1 MPVYEF
7 KNSETNEI
15 VEKILRI
22 SEYDQFVKD
31 NPELVR
37 HYSTAPSLTSD
48 SISPLTRA
56 GKEWEN
62 HLSNIKKHSG
72 RDNTIKV

>member
-22 SEYDQFVKD
+22 SEYDDFLKD

-37 HYSTAPSLTSD
+37 HFSTAPSLTSD

-62 HLSNIKKHSG
+62 HLSNIKKNSG

>member
-62 HLSNIKKHSG
+62 HLSNIKKNSG